1 MYLTVAC
8 NGRHRTRKSVVRGFV
23 ACQGLLWVTDAIVF
37 AISTTIESVPAVPVS
52 GVDGVLLLVHYLG
65 VFEGRYWCRVAL
77 CEKGQESRIK
87 SEAQMRRA
95 PPWLGCSPGLCA
107 PSPWR

>member
-1 MYLTVAC
+1 MSHCPLNRRSDILFLAVDELVA
-8 NGRHRTRKSVVRGFV
+8 
-23 ACQGLLWVTDAIVF
+23 WVTDAIVF
-37 AISTTIESVPAVPVS
+37 AISTTVESIPAVPVS
-52 GVDGVLLLVHYLG
+52 SVDGVLLLSHYLG
-65 VFEGRYWCRVAL
+65 VFERRYWCRVAL